1 MIDKTLEKH
10 FTSTEIVVSDT
21 IQIRK
26 WQDLIK
32 GSQINHSDAQHM
44 AVVFNSKEEPQFVI
58 GYLKKGKT
66 EEFVRQK
73 TLTDTGTWN
82 TQIKT
87 SVNADEIYQVI
98 AVQTCY
104 KSQNDSVD
112 GTQIE
117 ITFEG
122 FKSPGFKTPNKQID
136 ENAEPSSTQNTGSD
150 NVTAKTGSVN
160 TGTDSEMFD
169 LRPADESP
177 TQDSQQ
183 CEVEPSIEEDVQT
196 DILHLFAE
204 IDFNYWNE
212 EKWPGNMFSF
222 QRNDSGKVSYSGNT
236 RTNYFTKLSRTDINE
251 RLQHDK
257 ESFHGQKK
265 RGFVME
271 NGYDYFLCA
280 LAPELSAK
288 VYEESFMQQ
297 NESYLG
303 RNLEKEQGITD
314 DEFKARL
321 KSKVRKYYGFLEV
334 FKMKK
339 GGLQNGSLYEQTGKI
354 IKLT

>member
-1 MIDKTLEKH
+1 M
-10 FTSTEIVVSDT
+10 SDT
-21 IQIRK
+21 IQIRR
-26 WQDLIK
+26 WQDLIKK

-44 AVVFNSKEEPQFVI
+44 AVVINSKEEPQIVI

-66 EEFVRQK
+66 GEFVRQK
-73 TLTDTGTWN
+73 TLTDIGTWN

-104 KSQNDSVD
+104 KPQNDSVD

-136 ENAEPSSTQNTGSD
+136 ENAEPSSTENTGSGIIGGED
-150 NVTAKTGSVN
+150 
-160 TGTDSEMFD
+160 TGTGGEDKTASDNNDFVN
-169 LRPADESP
+169 LQLTGESI
-177 TQDSQQ
+177 TQELQQ
-183 CEVEPSIEEDVQT
+183 CEVEPSIEEEFQT
-196 DILHLFAE
+196 DILHLFEE
-204 IDFNYWNE
+204 IDFSFFNE
-212 EKWPGNMFSF
+212 EKWPVNMFSF
-222 QRNDSGKVSYSGNT
+222 QRDAGKVSYSGNT
-236 RTNYFTKLSRTDINE
+236 GTNYFTKLSRFDINE
-251 RLQHDK
+251 RLQEK
-257 ESFHGQKK
+257 ESFNVQKK

-271 NGYDYFLCA
+271 DGYDYFLCA

-303 RNLEKEQGITD
+303 KHLEKQGITD

-321 KSKVRKYYGFLEV
+321 KINVRKYYGFLEV

-339 GGLQNGSLYEQTGKI
+339 NGLQNGDLYEQTGKI